1 MIVKVVPGRRDG
13 KTDMKQ
19 LAQYIT
25 QGMGDQVRQEAG
37 FGQLTEYM
45 AAEENVY
52 GKQKCVA
59 VALHGLGNLE
69 DAAIELYAVAA
80 KNTRVTD
87 PVLHLVVSWP
97 EFERPSNDEIFWAG
111 RQLLKALNLHEHQS
125 IMAIHGDTDNVH
137 VHIEVNRV
145 HPVTFRAQHLPW
157 LHKTLHREARRIEI
171 AKDWYHDTG
180 LFVVQRSA
188 DGKKFVVPNTGHVET
203 PDIVHGRLPA
213 GDSGVAPDGAAG
225 TEVQDV
231 TRYRI
236 DSPDAGGGRQ
246 HMDAWSDEPSL
257 VTICR
262 EVVVDEVM
270 AALDVDPTWDA
281 VHHVL
286 ATHGMQLRQSG
297 AGGWQLQAMKAA
309 DGEVIRLP
317 ASKALRKLQLG
328 TLSDRLGTF
337 IPASGPLRPPP
348 SELPTVPGPRV
359 EAADD
364 PGPAKRDPEKRLLRR
379 LERAEAR
386 TALIER
392 YRAEKVMALAN
403 RARLREEGK
412 QITAWRAT
420 QHAAAR
426 AEFASRR
433 AEIQANPHLNDAV
446 KRQQYSLLA
455 MERLQQKLRID
466 AAAKERRDA
475 LTSSLPPVPQWR
487 PWVESLAGAGDEAA
501 ISALRGLVYQER
513 RDANKAARRLEGQDV
528 VAGGAPQDIDGEI
541 RQIIARRQRE
551 DAIHPP
557 ALLPQS
563 EAQVLL
569 RLIDGMQWRVTS
581 NGSIRYSREQ
591 GDPLFTDRGNRV
603 TFDRRHVSDEEL
615 RLTLMHAREK
625 FGAAV
630 VLSGSDKVF
639 TERMV
644 KAAAQLGIY
653 VKNPELRGLWQQ
665 HAPAPQAANRERKPT
680 GRPGR
685 R

>member
-19 LAQYIT
+19 LTQYIT

-45 AAEENVY
+45 AADENVY
-52 GKQKCVA
+52 GEQKCVA

-69 DAAIELYAVAA
+69 DAAVELYAVAA

-87 PVLHLVVSWP
+87 PVLHLVASWP

-171 AKDWYHDTG
+171 AKDWFHDTG

-188 DGKKFVVPNTGHVET
+188 DGKKFVVPNTAHVET

-213 GDSGVAPDGAAG
+213 RERGVGSEGAGDV
-225 TEVQDV
+225 EMQDV

-236 DSPDAGGGRQ
+236 DAPDAGGGRQ
-246 HMDAWSDEPSL
+246 HMDVWSDERSL
-257 VTICR
+257 ISVCR
-262 EVVVDEVM
+262 DVVVDEVM

-281 VHHVL
+281 FHHVL
-286 ATHGMQLRQSG
+286 AAHGMQLRQSG
-297 AGGWQLQAMKAA
+297 AGAWQLQAMKAA

-317 ASKALRKLQLG
+317 ASKALRKLQLN
-328 TLSDRLGTF
+328 TLSDRLGAF

-348 SELPTVPGPRV
+348 SELATVPGPR
-359 EAADD
+359 AATADD
-364 PGPAKRDPEKRLLRR
+364 RGPPKRDPEKRLLRR

-386 TALIER
+386 TSLIER
-392 YRAEKVMALAN
+392 YRSEKAMALAD
-403 RARLREEGK
+403 RARLRDEGK
-412 QITAWRAT
+412 QITDWRAK
-420 QHAAAR
+420 QHAAVR
-426 AEFASRR
+426 AEFAPRR
-433 AEIQANPHLNDAV
+433 AEIKSNPHLNDSV

-455 MERLQQKLRID
+455 MERIQRKLRID
-466 AAAKERRDA
+466 VAAKERRDA
-475 LTSSLPPVPQWR
+475 LTSRLPPVPQWR
-487 PWVESLAGAGDEAA
+487 PWVESLATAGDEAA
-501 ISALRGLVYQER
+501 ISALRGLVYQDR
-513 RDANKAARRLEGQDV
+513 RDANKAASRLEGEEDV
-528 VAGGAPQDIDGEI
+528 GEQQDIDGEI

-557 ALLPQS
+557 TLLRQS

-569 RLIDGMQWRVTS
+569 RMIDGMQWRVTS
-581 NGSIRYSREQ
+581 NGSIRYSKEQ

-603 TFDRRHVSDEEL
+603 TFDRRHVSDDEL

-625 FGAAV
+625 FGAKV
-630 VLSGSDKVF
+630 VLAGSDKIF

-644 KAAAQLGIY
+644 KAAAQLGMY
-653 VKNPELRGLWQQ
+653 VKNPELQGLWKQ
-665 HAPAPQAANRERKPT
+665 HAAASQSANRDRKPT